1 MHVGVPQPADGEL
14 AGTEGIGHWRFDA
27 ESTGRY
33 IFFNSTRAAAL
44 QLVNAAKSAGLD
56 FLSWGKANRSWDD
69 GESYDWFIRLGFKGK
84 AKECRRR
91 VEELVELMAPPSE
104 PSYAVFDP
112 SSLTTS
118 MLGQIA
124 AKLPPALSAGLTT
137 GEVRKQLQAFALS
150 PKSRGYLAWRLSE
163 LVTRAGHAG
172 NQSADGILKDISQI
186 VTEDKKL
193 VTDLE
198 NAYSG
203 FFTSPDVARRALDFE
218 FTKIDLELR
227 WSSGTEALRRSRSSL
242 AFLRRAIML
251 TYAGKDYSQH
261 LGPMLARIQPP
272 LIPKFVPLPPHV
284 FASIGNLRRTVVLID
299 RLFSGIDAE
308 PGKPYTTGLR
318 ELIGLGSGAFD
329 FVLEPVVDHVNSK
342 LPNANRLPLV
352 LLPPGEQIHPFVAR
366 LRRSGRYRDG
376 EVDPRRLD
384 VLTQLW
390 SHLNESGTCTLYEG
404 AFPVNGGD
412 NGYLVLAIAYE
423 GYGEDA
429 VAISPWKGEHATF
442 VVRADCG
449 AQRSWRTV
457 LTRTKEEAKELGAR
471 RLVFKGNPDYGIDAY
486 EAMFQKIVAL
496 FTCEPE
502 QFESSA
508 LYFDQDEGRYE
519 VHHGA

>member
-1 MHVGVPQPADGEL
+1 M
-14 AGTEGIGHWRFDA
+14 
-27 ESTGRY
+27 
-33 IFFNSTRAAAL
+33 
-44 QLVNAAKSAGLD
+44 
-56 FLSWGKANRSWDD
+56 
-69 GESYDWFIRLGFKGK
+69 
-84 AKECRRR
+84 
-91 VEELVELMAPPSE
+91 
-104 PSYAVFDP
+104 
-112 SSLTTS
+112 
-118 MLGQIA
+118 
-124 AKLPPALSAGLTT
+124 TT
-137 GEVRKQLQAFALS
+137 GEVRRRLQAFALS
-150 PKSRGYLAWRLSE
+150 PESHGYLAWRISE
-163 LVTRAGHAG
+163 LVTRAGHAE
-172 NQSADGILKDISQI
+172 NQSPDGILKDISQI

-193 VTDLE
+193 VTALE
-198 NAYSG
+198 DAYSG
-203 FFTSPDVARRALDFE
+203 CFSSPDVARRALNSE
-218 FTKIDLELR
+218 FMKVDLELR

-251 TYAGKDYSQH
+251 TYAGKDYSQG

-272 LIPKFVPLPPHV
+272 LMPKFVNLPPHV
-284 FASIGNLRRTVVLID
+284 FASIGNLRRTVVLIN

-318 ELIGLGSGAFD
+318 ELIGLRSGAFD
-329 FVLEPVVDHVNSK
+329 FVLEPEAEPVNSGP
-342 LPNANRLPLV
+342 LNANRLPLV
-352 LLPPGEQIHPFVAR
+352 LLPPGEQIHPFVAG

-390 SHLNESGTCTLYEG
+390 NHLNESGKCTLYEG
-404 AFPVNGGD
+404 AFPAKGVD

-442 VVRADCG
+442 VVRADSG

-486 EAMFQKIVAL
+486 EAMFQKVIAL

-502 QFESSA
+502 HFESAA
-508 LYFDQDEGRYE
+508 LYFDPDEGRYE
-519 VHHGA
+519 VRSGA